1 MDLFLF
7 WVACER
13 VAGLLSRPCRS
24 DRFSRSCCR
33 IARGFFRRYVGVFF
47 HGVPTKKRGLRR
59 CLYQPRL
66 ASRGIARAGRGS
78 CSETAKHKSFA
89 NVGGVFNVGVVGS
102 REMPH
107 RTECVPNNY
116 QGCLAKGPT
125 HTHTHTHT
133 HTASWLRCTEM

>member
-47 HGVPTKKRGLRR
+47 HGVPTKKGGSAGAYTSLAWQAEGSHGLVAAPARKPQNTNR
-59 CLYQPRL
+59 SRMLVAFLML
-66 ASRGIARAGRGS
+66 ASWARERCPTGLS
-78 CSETAKHKSFA
+78 
-89 NVGGVFNVGVVGS
+89 V
-102 REMPH
+102 
-107 RTECVPNNY
+107 Y
-116 QGCLAKGPT
+116 QIITKAAWQRDP